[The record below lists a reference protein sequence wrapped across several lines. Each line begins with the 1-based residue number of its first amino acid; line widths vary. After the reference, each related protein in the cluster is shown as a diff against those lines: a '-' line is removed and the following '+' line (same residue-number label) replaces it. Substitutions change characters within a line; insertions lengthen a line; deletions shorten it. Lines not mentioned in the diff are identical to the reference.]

1 MKGMFVLKKNTKIA
15 YDISI
20 NIGANIVA
28 AIFLSLFINPISN
41 WIVPKLLYISSKFSN
56 AFIDFVYKCA
66 SHITVESTSTLNLM
80 ISIMILFYVFIAIKY
95 LLSYRIRRLYN
106 LYDDLVFEFH
116 SETSNSE
123 NNNIDSKNDDDV
135 SIEGSISKIKS
146 KIHLLEAAYSILLRS
161 TLFVIFLMYLFT
173 MLQIYIS
180 GISSRTLSNIEIVS
194 PYVSDNEY
202 KQFKSDFYTINGK
215 SDYDDLYKKLD
226 SVAKSNSL
234 KLK

>member
-1 MKGMFVLKKNTKIA
+1 MKKNTKIA

-41 WIVPKLLYISSKFSN
+41 WIIPKLLYISSKFSN
-56 AFIDFVYKCA
+56 AFIDFVYKRA

-95 LLSYRIRRLYN
+95 LLSYQMRRLYT
-106 LYDDLVFEFH
+106 LYDDLLFEFY
-116 SETSNSE
+116 SETSDSE

-135 SIEGSISKIKS
+135 SDDVSIEESISKIKS
-146 KIHLLEAAYSILLRS
+146 KIHLLKAVHSRLLRS
-161 TLFVIFLMYLFT
+161 SLFLIFLMYLST

-215 SDYDDLYKKLD
+215 SDYDVLYEKLD